1 MRLVFGLKVF
11 GAAMLALWL
20 ALRLGLEHPAWAM
33 LTAFIVAQ
41 PVTGM
46 AIAKGL
52 YRLLGTLAGAAFA
65 MAALVALAGA
75 PELQALAFS
84 VWLGGCVF
92 LGALDRTARAYA
104 FLLAGYSAC
113 LIGLP
118 LVQAPEAIFATVL
131 ARVEEIGLG
140 VACMTLVD
148 ALILPQPARP
158 LLLRRVAGW
167 RADIGRWAR
176 DVLAG
181 TAERARARADLRQL
195 MASFAALEEL
205 RAAAAYDA
213 ETGPSE
219 QAALHRMQRQAQT
232 VLSQLVAIGQRLA
245 TFRDRDPDP
254 SAPLAPLL
262 ARIGA
267 WMAEGAPAG
276 ADALRAALA
285 EVAPDDKAIRHDDDT
300 LLLRTLVERLDE
312 LVLVWARFT
321 ALGDDLPAEDAEAGG
336 TAQAA
341 RHRDPLLAGLA
352 GLSAFLAL
360 LVSCAL
366 WIALAWPQGA
376 TVAMMAGTICALFG
390 VRDDPVQ
397 PAQRFLLMSLLG
409 SALAL
414 VYLFGILPQVDGFLG
429 LTLVLLPVFLPL
441 AMCLQQPALAASAVP
456 VIIGSLGAMG
466 LDHRFSADIAAFVNG
481 ALALN
486 LGIVLAILALRLGRA
501 VGVEWEVERVM
512 RAVRLDLARLGQGDP
527 GLDRVAFEGRMHDR
541 IALLVRRLAGAE
553 PPLAARLGDALG
565 ALRVG
570 LNLDRLHRLAP
581 ALPEPARTAV
591 NGLRAEAGRAARERR
606 PHDHLLR
613 LLAAADRAVAEVTA
627 VPASEPAT
635 AALLALAG
643 LRHAVAGHGFLP
655 RPPAT
660 ALAAA

>member
-46 AIAKGL
+46 AVAKGL

-65 MAALVALAGA
+65 MVALVALAGA
-75 PELQALAFS
+75 PELQVLAFS
-84 VWLGGCVF
+84 TWLGGCVF

-104 FLLAGYSAC
+104 FLLAGYSVC

-118 LVQAPEAIFATVL
+118 MVQTPDAIFATVL
-131 ARVEEIGLG
+131 ARVEEIALG

-158 LLLRRVAGW
+158 LLLQRVAGW

-181 TAERARARADLRQL
+181 TADRAKARADLRQL
-195 MASFAALEEL
+195 MASFAALEDL

-213 ETGPSE
+213 LTGPRE
-219 QAALHRMQRQAQT
+219 QAALRRMQRQAQT

-267 WMAEGAPAG
+267 WMADPTPTG
-276 ADALRAALA
+276 ADELRAALA
-285 EVAPDDKAIRHDDDT
+285 AATPDDAAIRRDDDT
-300 LLLRTLVERLDE
+300 LLLRTLIERLDE
-312 LVLVWARFT
+312 LVRVWRRFT
-321 ALGDDLPAEDAEAGG
+321 ALSDDLPPAADEDPA
-336 TAQAA
+336 TAAPP

-352 GLSAFLAL
+352 GLSAFAAL
-360 LVSCAL
+360 MISCSL

-397 PAQRFLLMSLLG
+397 PAQGFLLMSLLG
-409 SALAL
+409 SGLAL
-414 VYLFGILPQVDGFLG
+414 VYLFLVLPSVDGFLA

-466 LDHRFSADIAAFVNG
+466 LDHRFSADLAAFVNG

-486 LGIVLAILALRLGRA
+486 LGIVLAILVLRLGRA
-501 VGVEWEVERVM
+501 FGVEWEVERVM
-512 RAVRLDLARLGQGDP
+512 RAVRVDLARLGQGDP
-527 GLDRVAFEGRMHDR
+527 ALDQATFEGRMQDR
-541 IALLVRRLAGAE
+541 IALLVRRLTGAE
-553 PPLAARLGDALG
+553 PALVGRLGDALV

-581 ALPEPARTAV
+581 QLPEPARRAV
-591 NGLRAEAGRAARERR
+591 AEVRAEAGRAARDRR
-606 PHDHLLR
+606 PHDHLRR
-613 LLAAADRAVAEVTA
+613 LLAAADRAVAA
-627 VPASEPAT
+627 VAAAPATESAT